1 MNTKNNLFVRLAVI
15 CLVLCLSVFALAS
28 CVPTDPTTP
37 GGDTPGGDEP
47 NVPTLDEILAGI
59 SGDNAFVVTCV
70 DNGNGTIT
78 ATVSVAGTVSF
89 AGFAG
94 TLAYDSTALTVKSCA
109 PGNVTVS
116 TDTAGEV
123 SFSFAQTTNYTTVG
137 PLFTV
142 DFNYSGA
149 INTILDLTITEA
161 SNASLADV
169 PFTAHDVA
177 VAIQ

>member
-1 MNTKNNLFVRLAVI
+1 MKNMLTKFAVI
-15 CLVLCLSVFALAS
+15 CLVFCLSVFALAS
-28 CVPTDPTTP
+28 CIPLDPNAP
-37 GGDTPGGDEP
+37 GGDTPGTDEP
-47 NVPTLDEILAGI
+47 DAPTLDEILAGI
-59 SGDNAFVVTCV
+59 SGDNAFVVTYV

-123 SFSFAQTTNYTTVG
+123 SFSYAQTSNYTTVG
-137 PLFTV
+137 ALFTV

-149 INTILDLTITEA
+149 VNTTLDLTITEA

-169 PFTAHDVA
+169 PFTAQDATVT
-177 VAIQ
+177 IQ